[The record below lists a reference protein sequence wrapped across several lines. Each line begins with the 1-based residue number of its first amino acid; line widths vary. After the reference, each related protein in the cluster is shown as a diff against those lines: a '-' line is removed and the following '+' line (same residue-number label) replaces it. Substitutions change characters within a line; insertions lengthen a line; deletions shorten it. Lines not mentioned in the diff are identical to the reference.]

1 MRISDWSSDVCS
13 SDLFVHPAVARI
25 SRLSRNS
32 PCRRLLEIPFRAAW
46 RYFGE
51 TRPQPDDLA
60 GLGVEIRMPAGRND
74 LAVGDAAGG
83 GDGQAIGCGAFT
95 LIAHGAGRVVSIRH
109 PSPW

>member
-1 MRISDWSSDVCS
+1 MRISDWRSDVCS
-13 SDLFVHPAVARI
+13 SGL
-25 SRLSRNS
+25 
-32 PCRRLLEIPFRAAW
+32 RRLLEIPFRAAW

-95 LIAHGAGRVVSIRH
+95 LFAHRSEERRVGKECVSTCRSRW
-109 PSPW
+109 SPYT